1 MTIKVMKFLIY
12 EREGGINMKLIKEIL
27 RLAIPSIATFSSMTV
42 TGLLILMIIG
52 KLGAAA
58 IAVVGIS
65 NILMYNLWALFSGNQ
80 AAINYLVAQNHGS
93 KNMKLGNQRMQIAL
107 ILSALQAIFLLGAS
121 FVLPHFILGVMGSNA
136 TILKLGTPYVQV
148 RMLAMVFTVF
158 NIVFYAYLRATGD
171 ARTPMNISIINS
183 ALVVI
188 LTFCLAYGKFGF
200 PNLGLQGAAW
210 SMVAA
215 EGITLLLNM
224 LVYFRFLNEKYFT
237 RWWVPIEIQQVR
249 LLLFESAKLGIT
261 EFSNSLGMFVFTSC
275 IIRLGTVAV
284 AANEIALNI
293 LSFGFMPSNGFGAA
307 ATIGIGQEIGKEQP
321 IKAKRFGL
329 VTVYLGLGFMALFS
343 IFLFL
348 YALPVAKLYTS
359 DTIVYFTSIS
369 LIHLASFI
377 QLFSG
382 AGIIFAGGLRGVGD
396 TTFLSRASL
405 LFNWLLFIPFTI
417 LLTQIYH
424 FGQTGA
430 WTGYCSLIVLTS
442 LTNAWRYTSYNW
454 TEAKSKSA
462 SFTQSQS
469 LKV

>member
-1 MTIKVMKFLIY
+1 MT
-12 EREGGINMKLIKEIL
+12 LIKAIL

-52 KLGAAA
+52 KLGATA

-80 AAINYLVAQNHGS
+80 GAINYLVAQNFGS
-93 KNMKLGNQRMQIAL
+93 GNMKLGNQRMQITL
-107 ILSALQAIFLLGAS
+107 ILATMQAILLLMAS
-121 FVLPHFILGVMGSNA
+121 FILPHFILEIMGSNP
-136 TILKLGTPYVQV
+136 TIVKAGAPYVQV
-148 RMLAMVFTVF
+148 RMYAMVFTVF
-158 NIVFYAYLRATGD
+158 NIVFYAYMRATGD
-171 ARTPMNISIINS
+171 TKTPMNISLINS

-188 LTFCLAYGKFGF
+188 LTYVLAYGKFGF
-200 PNLGLQGAAW
+200 PNLGLQGAGW

-215 EGITLLLNM
+215 EGMTFLLNV
-224 LVYFRFLNEKYFT
+224 LVYFHFLDKTYST
-237 RWWVPIEIQQVR
+237 RSLVPIEPQQVR
-249 LLLFESAKLGIT
+249 LLLVESTKLGIT
-261 EFSNSLGMFVFTSC
+261 ELSNSLGMLVFTSC
-275 IIRLGTVAV
+275 ITRLGTVAI

-307 ATIGIGQEIGKEQP
+307 STVGIGQEIGKGQP
-321 IKAKRFGL
+321 MKARQFGL

-348 YALPVAKLYTS
+348 FALPVAKIYTS
-359 DTIVYFTSIS
+359 NAAVYLTSVS

-382 AGIIFAGGLRGVGD
+382 GGIIFAGGLRGVGD
-396 TTFLSRASL
+396 TTFLSRTSL

-430 WTGYCSLIVLTS
+430 WTAYCSLIVLTS
-442 LTNAWRYTSYNW
+442 LANAWRYTSFHW
-454 TEAKSKSA
+454 TSARSKSV
-462 SFTQSQS
+462 SITQSET
-469 LKV
+469 VHEI